1 MSEMLSFELGPSWT
15 VDSWYGP
22 ALWQRGRPSGCSSDR
37 NDRVHLVKRSIKSVQ
52 WNPLNESPE
61 YLDNKNV
68 QEKPNRAVLVSM
80 QTLYY
85 GAFRSN

>member
-61 YLDNKNV
+61 YLDNKNPGKAKSSRV
-68 QEKPNRAVLVSM
+68 GFNGDSVL
-80 QTLYY
+80 
-85 GAFRSN
+85 RSLSK